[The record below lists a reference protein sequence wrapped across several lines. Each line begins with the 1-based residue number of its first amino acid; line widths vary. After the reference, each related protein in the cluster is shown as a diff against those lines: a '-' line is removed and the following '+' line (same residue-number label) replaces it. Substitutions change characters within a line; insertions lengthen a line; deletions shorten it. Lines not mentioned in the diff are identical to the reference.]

1 MQPLCWVVLATWDIR
16 SQKDRM
22 LIIFALF
29 SELWLSQMKGYLN
42 ISHVS
47 VHHGDTVHLL
57 FQ

>member
-1 MQPLCWVVLATWDIR
+1 MHVLATCDIR

-47 VHHGDTVHLL
+47 VHHVDTVHLL
-57 FQ
+57 FL